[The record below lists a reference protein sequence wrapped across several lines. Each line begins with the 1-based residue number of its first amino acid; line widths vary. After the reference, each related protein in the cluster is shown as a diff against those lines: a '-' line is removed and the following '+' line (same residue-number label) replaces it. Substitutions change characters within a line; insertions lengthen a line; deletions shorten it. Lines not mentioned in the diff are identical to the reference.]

1 VLGKARR
8 RWPGAP
14 AAALGVGLAVATAAA
29 LVPVRGEVTRATPA
43 LALVLP
49 IVVAGLV
56 GGRAAALASAV
67 AATVAFNVAFIPP
80 QWTLNVDL
88 LEDGV
93 ALGVFLVVAV
103 TVGTLVAREHE
114 RRQGA
119 EDRARELARL
129 NAELVSLEEDRR
141 RLSED
146 ATRAAVLARV
156 DEERQALL
164 RSVSHDLRTPLST
177 IRAVASDLLS
187 GTAYEPAT
195 RTELLALVADEAER
209 LDRLV
214 ANLLSLSRI
223 EAGALAPD
231 RQAVA
236 VDELVGCT
244 VRRLDRLVRGL
255 HVELELPA
263 DLPLVDGD
271 YTQLDQVV
279 TNLVENA
286 SRHAP
291 PGSTVAIGARRSGPA
306 VEVWVDDEGA
316 GVGPGD
322 RERIFEPFSRAG
334 GSAAGGSSSSG
345 IGLAICRAIVEA
357 HGGWIVAASSPRGGA
372 RFLFSLPAR
381 PDG

>member
-1 VLGKARR
+1 MLGKARR

-334 GSAAGGSSSSG
+334 GSAAGGSGSSG